1 MNTSRHIKEEPG
13 SANELRELAVNIRSF
28 LSELHC
34 LANYSNLVVA
44 VEGRLVLD
52 SGTDAGF
59 SEGDQLLLMP
69 KSAYFKKR
77 GLLSGVDQIAI
88 ARVKKIDALQSEL
101 EIEEGKVRLEDGVEF
116 FVRPLLELI

>member
-1 MNTSRHIKEEPG
+1 MNTSRPVKENFGSPGALQGLAGNIK
-13 SANELRELAVNIRSF
+13 SF
-28 LSELHC
+28 LSELDC

-52 SGTDAGF
+52 SGTDAGL

-69 KSAYFKKR
+69 NSAYFKKR